1 MSRTFSSTALPENFR
16 RRLAPE
22 TRKALQCPTQP
33 EADAKQERVAERK
46 MHEQFEQWLRLNEI
60 PYIHS
65 RMDRKSTIREGWPD
79 FSLFRHGV
87 SCFIEFKVP
96 GKLPEPKQKECIN
109 ELMHNGFPVLVA
121 YSVALAIN
129 FASEMFE
136 MHTLQD
142 ASDPRSATVYPDG
155 NKNTS

>member
-1 MSRTFSSTALPENFR
+1 MSRTFSSTALPESFR
-16 RRLAPE
+16 KRMAPE
-22 TRKALQCPTQP
+22 TRKALRCPTQP

-60 PYIHS
+60 LYVHS

-79 FSLFRHGV
+79 FSVFRNAV

-96 GKLPEPKQKECIN
+96 GKVPEPEQRECIN
-109 ELMHNGFPVLVA
+109 ELSNNGFPVIVA
-121 YSVALAIN
+121 YSVADAIN
-129 FASEMFE
+129 FAAAALGL
-136 MHTLQD
+136 HTLQD

-155 NKNTS
+155 NKNAS